1 MNQEELRD
9 RLRDYELRME
19 DMPLYE
25 FFVESLMP
33 EYEAR
38 VVKWVWANDR
48 VLDLRPL
55 WIQRESTAPDTAS
68 VLALPPLDKQYKW
81 NYGLDDEERVI
92 IARQENDNDSDLSF
106 YDHFDNRVEGV
117 HYFSYDENSTHYMTV
132 SECERDVDG
141 KIIAHMVLSGHEVD
155 SEEYEYD
162 SAGRVV
168 RITRERN
175 FLNPEAESERARKLR
190 ADLERLQQKR
200 ADLGLP
206 GGALRSVG
214 LAKSD
219 VIVLEYAAS
228 YDDKGVSQVALH
240 SDCNEN
246 DKLVYQRSK

>member
-1 MNQEELRD
+1 MNQEDLRE

-25 FFVESLMP
+25 FFLETLMP
-33 EYEAR
+33 EYDVK
-38 VVKWVWANDR
+38 VVKWVWANER

-55 WIQRESTAPDTAS
+55 WIPRESTAPDIVGILT
-68 VLALPPLDKQYKW
+68 LPPLDKPYKW
-81 NYGLDDEERVI
+81 NYGLDDDGRVI
-92 IARQENDNDSDLSF
+92 VARQENDNDSDLSLF
-106 YDHFDNRVEGV
+106 EHFEDRVEGV
-117 HYFSYDENSTHYMTV
+117 HYCSYDSNSTQFMMV
-132 SECERDVDG
+132 SECQRADDG
-141 KIIAHMVLSGHEVD
+141 KIIAHMVVSGHEVD

-162 SAGRVV
+162 SENRVV

-175 FLNPEAESERARKLR
+175 FLNPEAELERAQKLR
-190 ADLERLQQKR
+190 ADLERLQQRR

-228 YDDKGVSQVALH
+228 YDEKGLLQISLH
-240 SDCNEN
+240 SDGS
-246 DKLVYQRSK
+246 DKIVYQRSK